1 MTIERDQ
8 TSRNFASLRL
18 LAALAACAL
27 PFSLSAAAA
36 RAGSAK
42 LPPEAAQAIEKMY
55 GGDPDGAIAMLHIY
69 ETTHPDDPL
78 PYTIEAEARWWKMYC
93 DAAEIKWGMM
103 DSQKRGK
110 KPGDDSYFA
119 LADRAIQL
127 AQARIAQHDTSENHL
142 YAGIG
147 YALKTRLYG
156 VRNENRTAARNGVAA
171 RTEFLRALE
180 LDPDNADA
188 TVGIGFYNYY
198 VDTLSPVVKFLRFFM
213 GIPGGN
219 KQEGLRQVR
228 VGVER
233 GVLLAVD
240 ARFYLARNLRT
251 YEQQYQEALTVAE
264 PLTTRYPQNP
274 IFLLLVGNLNVE
286 LGRNAKAAEY
296 FNAVLK
302 LPSVAS
308 ASACCAGCADSG
320 CNSCPEHVRALAQ
333 TFLRGIH

>member
-1 MTIERDQ
+1 MTIGRD
-8 TSRNFASLRL
+8 TASRNCVFSRFV
-18 LAALAACAL
+18 LAVAACAL
-27 PFSLSAAAA
+27 LIGLGATRA
-36 RAGSAK
+36 RASSVQ

-55 GGDPDGAIAMLHIY
+55 GGDPDGAIAMLHAY
-69 ETTHPDDPL
+69 ESAHPDDPL
-78 PYTIEAEARWWKMYC
+78 PYTIEAEARWWKMFC

-110 KPGDDSYFA
+110 KPEDESYFE
-119 LADRAIQL
+119 LADRAIRL
-127 AQARIAQHDTSENHL
+127 AQAQIAQHDSSENHL

-156 VRNENRTAARNGVAA
+156 LRSENRIAARNGVAA

-188 TVGIGFYNYY
+188 SVGIGFYNYY

-219 KQEGLRQVR
+219 KEEGLRQIR
-228 VGVER
+228 VGVEH

-251 YEQQYQEALTVAE
+251 YEQQYQEALNVAE
-264 PLTTRYPQNP
+264 PLATRYPQNP

-302 LPSVAS
+302 LPAVAS
-308 ASACCAGCADSG
+308 ANGGCAGPN
-320 CNSCPEHVRALAQ
+320 CNACPAHVQSLAQ
-333 TFLRGIH
+333 EFLNSTH

>member
-1 MTIERDQ
+1 MMIEHDT
-8 TSRNFASLRL
+8 TSQNCVFSRFAWI
-18 LAALAACAL
+18 LAACAL
-27 PFSLSAAAA
+27 VFGLAAETA
-36 RAGSAK
+36 RGGSVQ

-55 GGDPDGAIAMLHIY
+55 GGDPDGAIAMLHTY
-69 ETTHPDDPL
+69 ETAHPDDPL
-78 PYTIEAEARWWKMYC
+78 PYTIEAEARWWKMFC

-110 KPGDDSYFA
+110 RPEDESYFH
-119 LADRAIQL
+119 LADKAIHL
-127 AQARIAQHDTSENHL
+127 AQARIAQNDTSENHL

-156 VRNENRTAARNGVAA
+156 LRNENRTAAHNGVEA
-171 RTEFLRALE
+171 RKEFLRALE

-219 KQEGLRQVR
+219 KQEGLRQIR

-264 PLTTRYPQNP
+264 PLATRYPQNP
-274 IFLLLVGNLNVE
+274 IFLLLVGNLNLE

-302 LPSVAS
+302 LPAVAS
-308 ASACCAGCADSG
+308 AAACSSGCAD
-320 CNSCPEHVRALAQ
+320 CNACPAHVRNLAQ
-333 TFLRGIH
+333 EFLNLIR

>member
-1 MTIERDQ
+1 MTVTRDRA
-8 TSRNFASLRL
+8 SRNCVFSRFVWAV
-18 LAALAACAL
+18 AACAL
-27 PFSLSAAAA
+27 LIGLGGKSA
-36 RAGSAK
+36 RAGSAQ

-55 GGDPDGAIAMLHIY
+55 GGDPDGAIAMLHTY
-69 ETTHPDDPL
+69 ESAHPDDPL
-78 PYTIEAEARWWKMYC
+78 PYTIEAEARWWKMFC

-103 DSQKRGK
+103 DSQKRSK
-110 KPGDDSYFA
+110 RPGDESYFA
-119 LADRAIQL
+119 AADRAIQL
-127 AQARIAQHDTSENHL
+127 AQAAIAKNDTSENHL

-156 VRNENRTAARNGVAA
+156 LRNENRVAAHNGVAA

-188 TVGIGFYNYY
+188 SVGVGFYNYY
-198 VDTLSPVVKFLRFFM
+198 VDTLSPIVKFLRFFL
-213 GIPGGN
+213 GFPGGN
-219 KQEGLRQVR
+219 KQEGLRQIR
-228 VGVER
+228 VGVEH

-251 YEQQYQEALTVAE
+251 YEQQYQEALNIAE
-264 PLTTRYPQNP
+264 PLVTHYPQNP

-302 LPSVAS
+302 LPRVAS
-308 ASACCAGCADSG
+308 ASDCCAGCA
-320 CNSCPEHVRALAQ
+320 SCDPCAAHVRSLAQ
-333 TFLRGIH
+333 EFLNSIH